1 MLLGQWLGLFAV
13 GLSLYILWQIRQ
25 MLLLVFAAIV
35 LATALNKLARKVQSK
50 FKLSRSQGVLAAILI
65 FSLVLG
71 SFFIIIIPPFISQFQ
86 ELTTTKFPQ
95 ILKSASQWRT
105 HIQSFVPAAL
115 IPYLP
120 DLEDLNRQIQPL
132 LQSLAGR
139 SIAIFSS
146 SLGIILNLL
155 FIMILTIM
163 FLAQPRAY
171 RQTFISLF
179 PSFYRR
185 RIDRILAECEVSL
198 GKWISGALLSMVVVA
213 GLSLIGLLFLGIPLA
228 LAQAILAGL
237 LNFIPNVGPT
247 LSVVIPMAI
256 ALLDEP
262 WKAGAIF
269 VIYLLIQQ
277 FESNL
282 LTPYIMAQQVSL
294 LPAITLIAQVFF
306 TTFFGFLGLL
316 LALPM
321 TVVGKIWINAILI
334 EDILDRWQLVRG
346 ENYKSS
352 YDLEITDPWH
362 NPPSNPELTDPWH
375 NPPLDTE
382 TEIVMTGDD

>member
-1 MLLGQWLGLFAV
+1 MAIGQWLGLFAL

-25 MLLLVFAAIV
+25 MLLLIFAAII
-35 LATALNKLARKVQSK
+35 LATALNKLARKLQHRL
-50 FKLSRSQGVLAAILI
+50 KLSRPQGVLAALIIFLAILI
-65 FSLVLG
+65 GFFVL
-71 SFFIIIIPPFISQFQ
+71 IIPPFIIQFQ
-86 ELTTTKFPQ
+86 ELTSNKLPQ
-95 ILKSASQWRT
+95 IFTSASQWRT
-105 HIQSFVPAAL
+105 QLTAVVPAGL

-120 DLEDLNRQIQPL
+120 DLTDLNRQIQPL

-146 SLGIILNLL
+146 SLGVILNLL
-155 FIMILTIM
+155 FVTILTIM
-163 FLAQPRAY
+163 FLAQPIAY
-171 RQTFISLF
+171 RRTFISLF

-185 RIDRILAECEVSL
+185 RVDGILAECEVSL
-198 GKWISGALLSMVVVA
+198 GKWFGGALLSMVVVA
-213 GLSLIGLLFLGIPLA
+213 LLSLIGLLALGIPLA

-247 LSVVIPMAI
+247 LSVVLPMAI

-262 WKAGAIF
+262 WKAVAIF

-316 LALPM
+316 LALPL
-321 TVVGKIWINAILI
+321 TVVGKIWINAVLI
-334 EDILDRWQLVRG
+334 EDVLDRWQFVPG
-346 ENYKSS
+346 ENQKSS
-352 YDLEITDPWH
+352 YDREITDPWH
-362 NPPSNPELTDPWH
+362 NPPVA
-375 NPPLDTE
+375 TE
-382 TEIVMTGDD
+382 TELVITRDD

>member
-1 MLLGQWLGLFAV
+1 MAIGQWLGLFAL

-25 MLLLVFAAIV
+25 MLLLIFAAIV
-35 LATALNKLARKVQSK
+35 LATALNKLARKLQHRL
-50 FKLSRSQGVLAAILI
+50 KLSRPQGVLAALIIFLAILI
-65 FSLVLG
+65 GFFVL
-71 SFFIIIIPPFISQFQ
+71 IIPPFIIQFQ
-86 ELTTTKFPQ
+86 ELTSNKLPQ
-95 ILKSASQWRT
+95 IFTSASQWRT
-105 HIQSFVPAAL
+105 QLTAVVPAGL

-120 DLEDLNRQIQPL
+120 DLTDLNRQIQPL

-146 SLGIILNLL
+146 SLGVILNLL
-155 FIMILTIM
+155 FVTILTIM
-163 FLAQPRAY
+163 FLAQPIAY
-171 RQTFISLF
+171 RRTFISLF

-185 RIDRILAECEVSL
+185 RVDGILAECEVSL
-198 GKWISGALLSMVVVA
+198 GKWFGGALLSMVVVA
-213 GLSLIGLLFLGIPLA
+213 LLSLIGLLALGIPLA

-247 LSVVIPMAI
+247 LSVVLPMAI

-262 WKAGAIF
+262 WKAVAIF
-269 VIYLLIQQ
+269 AIYFLIQQ

-316 LALPM
+316 LALPL
-321 TVVGKIWINAILI
+321 TVVGKIWINAVLI
-334 EDILDRWQLVRG
+334 EDVLDRWQFVPG
-346 ENYKSS
+346 ENQKSS
-352 YDLEITDPWH
+352 YDREITDPWH
-362 NPPSNPELTDPWH
+362 NPPVA
-375 NPPLDTE
+375 TE
-382 TEIVMTGDD
+382 TELVITRDD